1 MSGENSARLFE
12 KARQIIPGGVN
23 SPVRA
28 FRAVGGT
35 PIFFQ
40 RGRGP
45 ILFDVDGKGY
55 IDYVCSW
62 GPLILGHAHP
72 GIVREVMEAASDG
85 TSFGAPNPHEVTLA
99 RLVVERVPGVEKVR
113 LVNSGTEA
121 TLSALRLA
129 RAFTGRECIVKM
141 EGCYHGHVDA
151 LLVKAGSGVAT
162 LGIPGTP
169 GVPARVVEQTLVVPY
184 NDLEAMERLIRDRG
198 AEIACVIVEP
208 VAANMGV
215 VPPRPGYLEG
225 LRTLTAEAG
234 ILLIFD
240 EVITGFRLAPG
251 GAQERY
257 RVTPDLT
264 TLGKILGGG
273 LPIGAYGGREEIMD
287 RIAPEGDVY
296 QAGTLSGNPVAAR
309 AGIAMLEALAPSG
322 NGAAAGAADPYAR
335 LEEMS
340 ATLERGLAA
349 AVAETGTE
357 ARITRVG
364 SLLTLFF
371 GVDGEPS
378 DWASVAGADT
388 KRYGLFFHKMLE
400 GGVYLPPSQYEAWFV
415 SLAHGREEIDRTI
428 EVARQSLKALQR
440 APLA

>member
-1 MSGENSARLFE
+1 MSGETSARLFE

-198 AEIACVIVEP
+198 SEIACVIVEP

-215 VPPRPGYLEG
+215 VPPRSGYLEG
-225 LRTLTAEAG
+225 LRTLTAKAG

-251 GAQERY
+251 GAQELY
-257 RVTPDLT
+257 RITPDLT

-296 QAGTLSGNPVAAR
+296 QAGTLSGNPVASR

-322 NGAAAGAADPYAR
+322 NNAPAGAADPYAR
-335 LEEMS
+335 LEETS
-340 ATLERGLAA
+340 ARLERGLAA
-349 AVAETGTE
+349 AIEETGTE

-371 GVDGEPS
+371 GLSGDPVDWG
-378 DWASVAGADT
+378 SVAGADT

-400 GGVYLPPSQYEAWFV
+400 AGVYLPPSQYEAWFV

>member
-1 MSGENSARLFE
+1 MGDNSTRLFE
-12 KARQIIPGGVN
+12 KARQVIPGGVN

-40 RGRGP
+40 RGRGAM
-45 ILFDVDGKGY
+45 LFDVDGRGY

-62 GPLILGHAHP
+62 GPLILGHAEP
-72 GIVREVMEAASDG
+72 GLVRAVMEAASDG
-85 TSFGAPNPHEVTLA
+85 TSFGAPNPHEVMLA

-141 EGCYHGHVDA
+141 EGCYHGHVDS

-169 GVPARVVEQTLVVPY
+169 GVPARVAEQTLVVPY
-184 NDLEAMERLIRDRG
+184 NDLDAIERLVRERG
-198 AEIACVIVEP
+198 GDIACVIVEP

-225 LRTLTAEAG
+225 LREITAKAG
-234 ILLIFD
+234 ILLVFD

-257 RVTPDLT
+257 RIAPDLT

-296 QAGTLSGNPVAAR
+296 QAGTLSGNPVATR
-309 AGIAMLEALAPSG
+309 AGIAMLEALAIPGLYERIEELS
-322 NGAAAGAADPYAR
+322 AR
-335 LEEMS
+335 LE
-340 ATLERGLAA
+340 TGLAA
-349 AVAETGTE
+349 AIEETGAD
-357 ARITRVG
+357 ARVTRVS

-371 GVDGEPS
+371 GVADEPVNWS
-378 DWASVAGADT
+378 SVADADT

-400 GGVYLPPSQYEAWFV
+400 AGVYLPPSQYEAWFV
-415 SLAHGREEIDRTI
+415 SLAHNEEVIDATI
-428 EVARQSLKALQR
+428 EAARQSLKALQR

>member
-1 MSGENSARLFE
+1 MSDNSARLFE

-28 FRAVGGT
+28 FKAVGGT

-40 RGRGP
+40 RGRGAM
-45 ILFDVDGKGY
+45 LFDVDGKGY

-62 GPLILGHAHP
+62 GPLILGHAEA
-72 GIVREVMEAASDG
+72 GLVRQVMEAVSDG
-85 TSFGAPNPHEVTLA
+85 TSFGAPNPYEVMLA

-141 EGCYHGHVDA
+141 DGCYHGHVDA
-151 LLVKAGSGVAT
+151 LLVKAGSGVVT

-169 GVPARVVEQTLVVPY
+169 GVPARVAEQTLVVPY
-184 NDLEAMERLIRDRG
+184 NDLDAVERLVRERG
-198 AEIACVIVEP
+198 PEIACLIVEP

-225 LRTLTAEAG
+225 LRAVTAKAG

-257 RVTPDLT
+257 RITPDLT

-296 QAGTLSGNPVAAR
+296 QAGTLSGNPVASR
-309 AGIAMLEALAPSG
+309 AGIAMLEALG
-322 NGAAAGAADPYAR
+322 GGEPYAR

-340 ATLERGLAA
+340 ARLERGLAA
-349 AVAETGTE
+349 A
-357 ARITRVG
+357 I
-364 SLLTLFF
+364 
-371 GVDGEPS
+371 
-378 DWASVAGADT
+378 
-388 KRYGLFFHKMLE
+388 
-400 GGVYLPPSQYEAWFV
+400 
-415 SLAHGREEIDRTI
+415 
-428 EVARQSLKALQR
+428 
-440 APLA
+440 